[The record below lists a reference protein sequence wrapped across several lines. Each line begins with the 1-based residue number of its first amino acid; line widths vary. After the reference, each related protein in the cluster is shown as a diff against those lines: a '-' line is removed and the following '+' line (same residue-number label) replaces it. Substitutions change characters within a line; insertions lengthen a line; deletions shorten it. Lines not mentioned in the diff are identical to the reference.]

1 MEKQNELKEVIAS
14 LAIDFL
20 KKKEVIAI
28 GKLLQAVPTAAIINS
43 GIKFPELRPFVK
55 TCISDMGLYANSES
69 VSVNPLPEIPLQEIE
84 GESLEAFLENAFK
97 AGHKIVWQNL
107 LYKRFKYND
116 YERLKEDAEKL
127 GYKVVWK
134 GITY

>member
-1 MEKQNELKEVIAS
+1 MQKQKELQEVIAS

-43 GIKFPELRPFVK
+43 GIKFPELRSFLK
-55 TCISDMGLYANSES
+55 TCLSEMGLYANSEY

-84 GESLEAFLENAFK
+84 GESLEAFLENAFRV
-97 AGHKIVWQNL
+97 GHKIVWQNL
-107 LYKRFKYND
+107 LYKRFNYTS
-116 YERLKEDAEKL
+116 YETLKKDAEKL
-127 GYKVVWK
+127 GYTVVWK